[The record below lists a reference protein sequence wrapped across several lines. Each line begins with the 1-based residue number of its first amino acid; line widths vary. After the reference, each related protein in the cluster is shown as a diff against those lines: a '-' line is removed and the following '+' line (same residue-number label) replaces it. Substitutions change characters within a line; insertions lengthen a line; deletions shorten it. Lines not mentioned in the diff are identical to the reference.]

1 MRRRLVAVTTVGAL
15 TACLALAGPLA
26 ATAWSAPPPAGWT
39 SVDLGTLGG
48 ARTDATDVNDKG
60 HVVGQSQTA
69 DGRGHAFLWRDG
81 VMTDLTPGAW
91 QSGAT
96 AINERGEVAGYVQL
110 VEGQPT
116 QAFRWYRGTT
126 TLLPG
131 TEYGSEINERGQ
143 LGGTAQ
149 ASEADPWTTFPFV
162 WTSGT
167 LAVVGPLT
175 YPSTW
180 TSSSIVDLN
189 RSGTVLGR
197 SEDFDDREVSYVWQD
212 GTMTRLGEADGRFF
226 ATDLSDRGHVVGRA
240 SEADGLLSAVL
251 WRDGAAE
258 DLGTL
263 PGDVWASAN
272 AVNEHDVVVGWSQG
286 ADPTETGRRAF
297 VWADGYMDP
306 IGVPDGAWSEAS
318 EVDDRGQVSGR
329 IGYTRADGTGVQR
342 AFAWVDG
349 TLTPLGGEHRIVAV
363 TDQSAQGHVLA
374 MEYDD
379 GVRAV
384 LHVPPK
390 RRS

>member
-48 ARTDATDVNDKG
+48 PRTDATDVNDKG
-60 HVVGQSQTA
+60 HVVGQSETA
-69 DGRGHAFLWRDG
+69 GGLRHAFLWRDG
-81 VMTDLTPGAW
+81 VLTDLTPNAW

-96 AINERGEVAGYVQL
+96 AINERGEIAGYVQL
-110 VEGQPT
+110 AEGQPT

-143 LGGTAQ
+143 VGGTAQ
-149 ASEADPWTTFPFV
+149 PSETDPWTTSPFV
-162 WTSGT
+162 WTAGT
-167 LAVVGPLT
+167 LVEVGPVP

-180 TSSSIVDLN
+180 TSSGIVDLN

-197 SEDFDDREVSYVWQD
+197 TEDFDDREVSYVWRD
-212 GTMTRLGEADGRFF
+212 GTMTRLGDADGRFF

-240 SEADGLLSAVL
+240 SEADRLLSAVL

-286 ADPTETGRRAF
+286 ADPTDSGRRAF

-306 IGVPDGAWSEAS
+306 IGTPEGAWSEAS
-318 EVDDRGQVSGR
+318 EVNDRGQVSGR
-329 IGYTRADGTGVQR
+329 IGFARPDGTPVQQ

-349 TLTPLGGEHRIVAV
+349 TLTPLGATHRAVAV
-363 TDQSAQGHVLA
+363 TDQSGAGHVLS
-374 MEYDD
+374 MVYDD